1 MKTYCTFAVVSLLL
15 ATATGAMAAPP
26 NAHSDNTASTL
37 TTEAVI
43 ADLVASRK
51 AAPTQSPHDGEW
63 YNVPAPLGGRAR
75 AGAGVGSLMGGR
87 QACTAWLSLCRLR
100 ASKPSH

>member
-1 MKTYCTFAVVSLLL
+1 MKTYCTFAVASLML
-15 ATATGAMAAPP
+15 ATATGAMAAHT
-26 NAHSDNTASTL
+26 NAESDHSDHHASTL

-63 YNVPAPLGGRAR
+63 YNVPAPLGGMTPKTRHEGTA
-75 AGAGVGSLMGGR
+75 ST
-87 QACTAWLSLCRLR
+87 QAMPEKPADLELSH
-100 ASKPSH
+100 K